1 MYNFFIVLFTSFTIT
16 VLAGKKSIQ
25 LLRALQGNG
34 QPIRDDGP
42 ETHIKKAGTPTMG
55 GLLIIMCILLCTG
68 IFCEITKIL
77 IPIIFVLISYGL
89 IGFLDDYSKVKKQT
103 TKGIKAKLRL
113 LLEFVVA
120 GIVIWYVNPSTNINI
135 PFVQN
140 GLDFGLLYYVL
151 ASLVIVGTANS
162 TNLTDGLD
170 GLLSGTVIMVFT
182 CFLASCYMIINHIYP
197 EGKFGMN
204 LDNTEMFDLMAFC
217 YITIGVFLGFLWYN
231 ANPAKVFMGDVGSL
245 SIGGVIGTIAIIL
258 KQEIYLVIIGGVFV
272 AEALSVIIQ
281 VVSYKIR
288 KKRVFL
294 MAPIHHHFEK
304 MGISENT
311 VVMRFWIVNLLLCI
325 CGMFLTAL

>member
-1 MYNFFIVLFTSFTIT
+1 
-16 VLAGKKSIQ
+16 
-25 LLRALQGNG
+25 
-34 QPIRDDGP
+34 
-42 ETHIKKAGTPTMG
+42 
-55 GLLIIMCILLCTG
+55 
-68 IFCEITKIL
+68 
-77 IPIIFVLISYGL
+77 
-89 IGFLDDYSKVKKQT
+89 
-103 TKGIKAKLRL
+103 
-113 LLEFVVA
+113 
-120 GIVIWYVNPSTNINI
+120 
-135 PFVQN
+135 
-140 GLDFGLLYYVL
+140 
-151 ASLVIVGTANS
+151 
-162 TNLTDGLD
+162 
-170 GLLSGTVIMVFT
+170 
-182 CFLASCYMIINHIYP
+182 
-197 EGKFGMN
+197 
-204 LDNTEMFDLMAFC
+204 MAFC